1 MKFATRCVVI
11 AFAVLVVLFCGTSAR
26 ADTFT
31 LKYSGL
37 DISGSINLTA
47 SAIGGGYEEVTSIS
61 GSQTIGGGMP
71 ETISGILLPTP
82 VDGTYNGVN
91 FAAYSIGGTV
101 EYTYDD
107 LIIPG
112 QTPPLDAFGL
122 VFAAGLS
129 GDVNLCAEGSNPD
142 TVCGTSADPYWELT
156 ASGQEYGIT
165 SLSLVQ
171 TPEPST
177 LLLLGFG
184 LAALFFVVRRKKQF
198 ATLQI

>member
-11 AFAVLVVLFCGTSAR
+11 AFAALVVLFCGTSAW

-31 LKYSGL
+31 LKYSGVG
-37 DISGSINLTA
+37 ITGNINLTA
-47 SAIGGGYEEVTSIS
+47 SSIGGGDEEVTSIS
-61 GSQTIGGGMP
+61 GSQTIGATL
-71 ETISGILLPTP
+71 EAISGILLPTP

-91 FAAYSIGGTV
+91 FAAYSIGGIV

-122 VFAAGLS
+122 VFSAAGLS
-129 GDVNLCAEGSNPD
+129 GDVNLCAEGSNPYS
-142 TVCGTSADPYWELT
+142 VCGTSADPYWELT

-177 LLLLGFG
+177 VLLVGFG
-184 LAALFFVVRRKKQF
+184 LAALFFVARRKQF
-198 ATLQI
+198 AALQI